1 MNIETELLEIK
12 RMIQDVSYQMQE
24 LQQSIR
30 GAPIPTQVLSVSQPY
45 QHPWWEYQRNG
56 SYPHRNHLWGSV
68 QASTINLDETRS
80 RVSGTEEA
88 A

>member
-12 RMIQDVSYQMQE
+12 RMIQDVNNQMQE
-24 LQQSIR
+24 LREAIR
-30 GAPIPTQVLSVSQPY
+30 GAPIPTQVLPVSQPY
-45 QHPWWEYQRNG
+45 VHPWWQHQWTGPVPSRNNLR
-56 SYPHRNHLWGSV
+56 HSV
-68 QASTINLDETRS
+68 QASSINLDETRS